1 MWLSRRILLLTLF
14 IPSLVIAKNKVV
26 YFEPTLVELNGVIKT
41 LQFPG
46 PPNYESIKNGDR
58 DESGPYLI
66 LDNPIDI
73 ELTPKIQIGN
83 DEPRQNVKLI
93 QLIVHTNSDWEKIK
107 QGNYVRILGV
117 LFNAQTGHHHARVL
131 LEVNKIKVIS
141 KEYLVKIKFDIT
153 AEDREFLKGQAGDVI
168 Q

>member
-1 MWLSRRILLLTLF
+1 MWLSRRIILLILF
-14 IPSLVIAKNKVV
+14 IPSLVIAKNQVV
-26 YFEPTLVELNGVIKT
+26 YFEPTLVELSGVIKT

-46 PPNYESIKNGDR
+46 PPNYESIKKGDR

-93 QLIVHTNSDWEKIK
+93 QLIVHTNSDWKKI
-107 QGNYVRILGV
+107 
-117 LFNAQTGHHHARVL
+117 
-131 LEVNKIKVIS
+131 
-141 KEYLVKIKFDIT
+141 
-153 AEDREFLKGQAGDVI
+153 
-168 Q
+168 